1 MKLTRGLAL
10 AFVAGVVLAIA
21 ADAVLI
27 ATGSQKAELPGSS
40 IVGYWAALG
49 FLAFLVIVGVSK
61 LLGDLLISR
70 PEDYY
75 DREEEEADDV

>member
-10 AFVAGVVLAIA
+10 AFVAGVILALA

-27 ATGSQKAELPGSS
+27 ATGTQKSELWGSS
-40 IVGYWAALG
+40 LVGYWAALG
-49 FLAFLVIVGVSK
+49 FLAFLIIVGVSK

-75 DREEEEADDV
+75 DREEEPDDV